1 MIKVTAF
8 GIDAVTLK
16 IFRGVKRM
24 KVLKKVLLSLLCLL
38 LAALL
43 VWGGTVFGYYPHYKK
58 AQTTVTPT
66 AAAQSERIRVMSANL
81 RCFNPQ
87 DIGKKS
93 WFYRADLILKNIE
106 TEVPSIIGFQ
116 EATKWQ
122 YNYFCK
128 SLPDYDSVITYRDNS
143 PSSEGCPIFYSTTLY
158 NLIDKGSFWLSETPE
173 EMSKDWDAKCY
184 RICSYVILEEKSSG
198 QQFVVFNTHLD
209 HVSDVARIN
218 GIGVVLDKIQQF
230 GGLPSMIMGDF
241 NAEEDSETYRSATE
255 NFLDAKYQAKEAV
268 GLHGATYQNWGES
281 LDRNPID
288 YFMISKTGFAVEQ
301 YKVVDTTYAGVYPS
315 DHFPILVD
323 LILE

>member
-1 MIKVTAF
+1 
-8 GIDAVTLK
+8 
-16 IFRGVKRM
+16 M
-24 KVLKKVLLSLLCLL
+24 KVLKKVLLSLLCLF

-43 VWGGTVFGYYPHYKK
+43 VWGGLVFCYYPHYKK
-58 AQTTVTPT
+58 ARTAVTP
-66 AAAQSERIRVMSANL
+66 ALAMQSGEMHVMSANL

-106 TEVPSIIGFQ
+106 AEAPSIIGFQ

-122 YNYFCK
+122 YIYLCK
-128 SLPDYDSVITYRDNS
+128 TLSGYDSVITYRDNS
-143 PSSEGCPIFYSTTLY
+143 PFSEGCPIFYSTELY
-158 NLIDKGSFWLSETPE
+158 DLIDKGSFWLSETPDV
-173 EMSKDWDAKCY
+173 MSKDWDSKCY
-184 RICSYVILEEKSSG
+184 RVCSYVILEDKAST

-209 HVSDVARIN
+209 HVSDEARIN

-255 NFLDAKYQAKEAV
+255 NFLDAKYQTENTS
-268 GLHGATYQNWGES
+268 GLHSATYQNWGKA

-288 YFMISKTGFAVEQ
+288 YFMISKTGFTVEE
-301 YKVVDTTYAGVYPS
+301 YKVVDATYDGVYPS
-315 DHFPILVD
+315 DHFPILVQLTLD
-323 LILE
+323 KD

>member
-106 TEVPSIIGFQ
+106 NEAPTVIGFQ

-128 SLPDYDSVITYRDNS
+128 ALPGYDSVITYRDDS
-143 PSSEGCPIFYSTTLY
+143 PFSEGCPIFYSTALY
-158 NLIDKGSFWLSETPE
+158 DLMDKGSFWLSETPDVL
-173 EMSKDWDAKCY
+173 SKDWDSKCY
-184 RICSYVILEEKSSG
+184 RVCSYVILRDKASE